1 MSLRYFGYLLITV
14 GFLGGSLEVVRQ
26 VESVNASAFLIWLSI
41 GIVGVIVAQRARKA
55 EATDVEVITTNVRAI
70 ESSLEVLTAEA
81 KKLNAEKSEINVYD
95 LRHRIDAAFMAD
107 LVKFVDARESIAH
120 SYGLKAYAEV
130 MNRFAA
136 GERSLNRVWSAST
149 DGYIDE
155 TSNYLEKAA
164 THFEDA
170 LTTFLTI
177 KATGGLMMQEPRTRV

>member
-1 MSLRYFGYLLITV
+1 MNTSV
-14 GFLGGSLEVVRQ
+14 FLV
-26 VESVNASAFLIWLSI
+26 WLAI

-70 ESSLEVLTAEA
+70 ESSLQSLTAEA
-81 KKLNAEKSEINVYD
+81 KKLNAEKAEINVYD
-95 LRHRIDAAFMAD
+95 LRHRIDERFLAD
-107 LVKFVDARESIAH
+107 LVRFVDARESIAH

-155 TSNYLEKAA
+155 TSAYLEKAA
-164 THFEDA
+164 TYFEDA
-170 LTTFLTI
+170 LTTFQTI
-177 KATGGLMMQEPRTRV
+177 KATGGLMMQETRTV

>member
-1 MSLRYFGYLLITV
+1 MSLRYLGYLLITV
-14 GFLGGSLEVVRQ
+14 GFLGGSFEVVRQ
-26 VESVNASAFLIWLSI
+26 VEGVDTASFLVWLSV

-70 ESSLEVLTAEA
+70 ETSLEALSSEA
-81 KKLNAEKSEINVYD
+81 RRLNEEKAGISVYD
-95 LRHRIDAAFMAD
+95 LRHRIDERFMAD
-107 LVKFVDARESIAH
+107 LVRFVD

-149 DGYIDE
+149 DGYVDE

-164 THFEDA
+164 THFAEA
-170 LTTFLTI
+170 LATFRTI
-177 KATGGLMMQEPRTRV
+177 KATGGQTMQEPR